1 MNTEFAVGE
10 VFAVWAAYEGSD
22 KGYGPK
28 IGTFSTVFAAARAAA
43 GKGWYGGDGDVVEQV
58 AIMSANGEIVII
70 SERAID
76 LDGEASKRDARL
88 KEDTLANL
96 TPEQRRVLGF

>member
-1 MNTEFAVGE
+1 L
-10 VFAVWAAYEGSD
+10 VW
-22 KGYGPK
+22 
-28 IGTFSTVFAAARAAA
+28 
-43 GKGWYGGDGDVVEQV
+43 GDGNVVEQV

>member
-10 VFAVWAAYEGSD
+10 VFAVWAAYHGSD

-28 IGTFSTVFAAARAAA
+28 IGTFSTVCKAAQAAS
-43 GKGWYGGDGDVVEQV
+43 GKGWYGGDGDVVEQT
-58 AIMSANGEIVII
+58 AIMSAHGEIMVI
-70 SERAID
+70 SERSVG
-76 LDGEASKRDARL
+76 LDGEASKRDASL
-88 KEDTLANL
+88 KEETLANL